1 MRQRAWWGWLYRGAP
16 TESREYRLGDVKGK
30 LYSKSVVLTTE
41 YLAGT
46 EASGTEAFSCIHQK
60 IACLF
65 GAQTLLKP
73 PDSMH
78 VQAWT
83 LLVTFLKTF

>member
-46 EASGTEAFSCIHQK
+46 EVSGETGFFLYTPE
-60 IACLF
+60 
-65 GAQTLLKP
+65 
-73 PDSMH
+73 DSMSFWGSD
-78 VQAWT
+78 AIET
-83 LLVTFLKTF
+83 S